1 MSEMSGLQIA
11 LSALYAQQR
20 GLEVTGENIANA
32 NTQGY
37 SKQAV
42 NLQEI
47 GGPSTPAFAARFS
60 GTGSGVQVVNID
72 RYRDQFLEI
81 SAALE
86 HGASGQ
92 LDQLKSAYA
101 NLEQVFQEPSDTGL
115 QEQMAQLWSGFD
127 DLANNP
133 GDGASRTQLLEQAK
147 TLAASF
153 NAAATSIKQMS
164 SATVAQI
171 QASVTDV
178 NTKAGTIAQLND
190 AIKSR
195 VVAGL
200 NANDLMDQR
209 DLLANQLAT
218 EVGATIRQG
227 DNGQVNLSIGGTPLV
242 FANRSESLV
251 ADTSQPQVVVR
262 WQKDN
267 FPATITGGQIGG
279 MLQTVNQLAPQYMAG
294 IDAVATQLR
303 DQVNAMQSNVG
314 GQLDIAS
321 QDQSANGN
329 LQFQVALN
337 GGGYQTVTV
346 AGADWSGAGGA
357 AALQTT
363 LQTAMDGAVGAG
375 NSTVTVT
382 GGAGQPMS
390 ISVVPTGTN
399 KLLVQAT
406 PNNNGLATLLGQT
419 AIGLDGIGGR
429 AFFSGTGAADLA
441 VSSDIA
447 NNANGIAAGVAANG
461 PLDNSVALQAA
472 ELGSSTTGADAQ
484 YRAFVVGLG
493 VQSQSVQ
500 QRAAIQTQTTSQV
513 DNQRSG
519 ISGVSTDEEMVNLM
533 QFQRAYEASAR
544 VMNAINEVLDKL
556 INQTG

>member
-1 MSEMSGLQIA
+1 MSEMSGLQVA

-42 NLQEI
+42 NLQEV
-47 GGPSTPAFAARFS
+47 GGPSQPAFASRFQ
-60 GTGSGVQVVNID
+60 GTGSGVQVTNIQ
-72 RYRDQFLEI
+72 RFTDQFLQVQ
-81 SAALE
+81 SALE
-86 HGASGQ
+86 HGASGS

-101 NLEQVFQEPSDTGL
+101 NLEQIFQEPSDNGL

-127 DLANNP
+127 DVANNP
-133 GDGASRTQLLEQAK
+133 SDGASRTQLLEQAN
-147 TLAASF
+147 TLASSF
-153 NAAATSIKQMS
+153 NAAASQLSQAS

-178 NTKAGTIAQLND
+178 NTKVTTIAQLNA

-195 VVAGL
+195 VGAGL

-209 DLLANQLAT
+209 DQLANQLAT
-218 EVGATIRQG
+218 EVGATITPS
-227 DNGQVNLSIGGTPLV
+227 DHGQINLSISGTPLV
-242 FANRSESLV
+242 SGNTTNALV

-267 FPATITGGQIGG
+267 FPASITGGQIGG
-279 MLQTVNQLAPQYMAG
+279 MLSTVNQVIPQYMSG

-303 DQVNAMQSNVG
+303 DQVNGFQSAIG
-314 GQLDIAS
+314 GQLATGA
-321 QDQSANGN
+321 QDQSAAGN

-357 AALQTT
+357 AALQTA
-363 LQTAMDGAVGAG
+363 LQTAIDGAVGAG
-375 NSTVTVT
+375 NSAVTVT

-406 PNNNGLATLLGQT
+406 PNNKGFTTLLGQT
-419 AIGLDGIGGR
+419 AIGLDGVGGR
-429 AFFSGTGAADLA
+429 AFFSGTNAATLA

-447 NNANGIAAGVAANG
+447 NNPSAVAAGVAANG
-461 PLDNSVALQAA
+461 ALDNSVALQAA
-472 ELGSSTTGADAQ
+472 ESGSLTSGADAN

-500 QRAAIQTQTTSQV
+500 QRASIQTQTTSQV
-513 DNQRSG
+513 DNQLAG

-533 QFQRAYEASAR
+533 QFQRAYEASAK
-544 VMNAINEVLDKL
+544 VMNAIDEVLNKL
-556 INQTG
+556 INNTV

>member
-42 NLQEI
+42 NLQEV
-47 GGPSTPAFAARFS
+47 GGPSQPAFASRFS
-60 GTGSGVQVVNID
+60 GTGSGVQVTNIE
-72 RYRDQFLEI
+72 RFTDQFI
-81 SAALE
+81 QIQSALE

-101 NLEQVFQEPSDTGL
+101 NLEQIFQEPNDNGL
-115 QEQMAQLWSGFD
+115 QEQMAQLWSSFD
-127 DLANNP
+127 DVANNP
-133 GDGASRTQLLEQAK
+133 SDGASRTQLLEQAN
-147 TLAASF
+147 TLASSF
-153 NAAATSIKQMS
+153 NAAAAQISQMS
-164 SATVAQI
+164 SAAVAQI

-178 NTKAGTIAQLND
+178 NTKAASIAQLNN

-195 VVAGL
+195 VGAGL
-200 NANDLMDQR
+200 NANDLEDQR
-209 DLLANQLAT
+209 DQLANQLAT
-218 EVGATIRQG
+218 EVGATITPG
-227 DNGQVNLSIGGTPLV
+227 DSGQVNLSINGTPLV
-242 FANRSESLV
+242 FGNTTNALV

-267 FPATITGGQIGG
+267 FPASVTGGSIGG
-279 MLQTVNQLAPQYMAG
+279 MLQTVNQVAPQYMAG
-294 IDAVATQLR
+294 INAVATQLR
-303 DQVNAMQSNVG
+303 DQVNAMQSAIG
-314 GQLDIAS
+314 GQLDVNS

-357 AALQTT
+357 AALQTA
-363 LQTAMDGAVGAG
+363 LQTAMDTAVGAG

-390 ISVVPTGTN
+390 ISVAGTGTN

-406 PNNNGLATLLGQT
+406 PNNNGFTTLLGQT
-419 AIGLDGIGGR
+419 AIGLDGVGGR

-441 VSSDIA
+441 VSSDVA
-447 NNANGIAAGVAANG
+447 NNPNGIAAGIAANG
-461 PLDNSVALQAA
+461 ALDNSVALQLA
-472 ELGSSTTGADAQ
+472 EAGSMTAGADAN

-500 QRAAIQTQTTSQV
+500 QRDSIQTQTTSQV
-513 DNQRSG
+513 DNQLAG

-533 QFQRAYEASAR
+533 QFQRAYEASAK
-544 VMNAINEVLDKL
+544 VMNAIDEILNKL
-556 INQTG
+556 INNTV